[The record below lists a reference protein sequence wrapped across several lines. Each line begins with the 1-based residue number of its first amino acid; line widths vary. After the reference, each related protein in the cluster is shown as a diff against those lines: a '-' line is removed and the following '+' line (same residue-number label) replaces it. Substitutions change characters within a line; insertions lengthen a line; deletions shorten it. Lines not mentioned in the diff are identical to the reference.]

1 MTDQGKVLPQQGNN
15 HNNLIPRF
23 ISATLLILFVFFTVM
38 VWPNWFF
45 CAVLTVMIA
54 LALNEFYTLVEKKGI
69 AIFKISGISIGIL
82 VPTSIFFAFEPTKGW
97 ELLFIIAV
105 LLTIFILQFTR
116 SESNQAIVGV
126 STTIFGILYISWTFS
141 FLMKLKLI
149 QQDSLPAGSLLV
161 AFLLLVTK
169 IGDIGAYFIGTHFG
183 KHSLIPRISPKK
195 SVEGALGGFIFSV
208 AAALA
213 SKAFLPSVP
222 LHHLFVLGCLLG
234 VLAQIGDLSESLIK
248 RDSQVKDSASLIPG
262 LGGVLDLI
270 DSILF
275 TAPTLYFYALKFLL

>member
-1 MTDQGKVLPQQGNN
+1 MNEQGSNN
-15 HNNLIPRF
+15 HNNNNLIPRL
-23 ISATLLILFVFFTVM
+23 ISSVLLILFVFFTVM

-45 CAVLTVMIA
+45 CLVLTVMIA
-54 LALNEFYTLVEKKGI
+54 AALNEFYTLVEKKGI
-69 AIFKISGISIGIL
+69 HIFKISGISIGIL

-141 FLMKLKLI
+141 FMMKLKLI
-149 QQDSLPAGSLLV
+149 SQDSLPAGNLLV

-169 IGDIGAYFIGTHFG
+169 VGDIGAYFIGTYFG

-195 SVEGALGGFIFSV
+195 SVEGAIGGFIFSV
-208 AAALA
+208 AAALI
-213 SKAFLPSVP
+213 SKAYLPSVP
-222 LHHLFVLGCLLG
+222 VHHLFVLGCLLG
-234 VLAQIGDLSESLIK
+234 ILAQIGDLSESLIK
-248 RDSQVKDSASLIPG
+248 RDSQVKDSADLIPG
-262 LGGVLDLI
+262 LGGVLDLV

-275 TAPTLYFYALKFLL
+275 TAPTLYFYALKFLR

>member
-1 MTDQGKVLPQQGNN
+1 MNEQDNNN
-15 HNNLIPRF
+15 HNNNNLAMRLI
-23 ISATLLILFVFFTVM
+23 SSVLLILFVFFTVM

-45 CAVLTVMIA
+45 CLVLTVMIA
-54 LALNEFYTLVEKKGI
+54 AALNEFYTLVEKKGI
-69 AIFKISGISIGIL
+69 HIFKISGISIGIL

-141 FLMKLKLI
+141 FMMKLKLI
-149 QQDSLPAGSLLV
+149 SQDSLPAGNLLV

-169 IGDIGAYFIGTHFG
+169 VGDIGAYFIGTYFG

-195 SVEGALGGFIFSV
+195 SVEGAVGGFIFSV
-208 AAALA
+208 AAALI
-213 SKAFLPSVP
+213 SKAYLPLVP
-222 LHHLFVLGCLLG
+222 VYHLFVLGCLLG
-234 VLAQIGDLSESLIK
+234 ILAQIGDLSESLIK
-248 RDSQVKDSASLIPG
+248 RDSQVKDSADLIPG
-262 LGGVLDLI
+262 LGGALDLI

-275 TAPTLYFYALKFLL
+275 TAPTLYFYALKFLR

>member
-1 MTDQGKVLPQQGNN
+1 MTDHND
-15 HNNLIPRF
+15 NNLVMRL
-23 ISATLLILFVFFTVM
+23 ISSVLLILFVLFTVM

-45 CAVLTVMIA
+45 CIVLTVMIA
-54 LALNEFYTLVEKKGI
+54 MALNEFYSLVERKGI
-69 AIFKISGISIGIL
+69 PIFKISGISIGIL
-82 VPTSIFFAFEPTKGW
+82 VPTSIFFSFEPTKGW

-141 FLMKLKLI
+141 FMMKLKLI
-149 QQDSLPAGSLLV
+149 SQGSLPAGSLLV

-169 IGDIGAYFIGTHFG
+169 VGDIGAYFIGTYFG

-195 SVEGALGGFIFSV
+195 SVEGAVGGFIFSV
-208 AAALA
+208 AAAIA

-222 LHHLFVLGCLLG
+222 VYHLLVLGCLLG

-248 RDSQVKDSASLIPG
+248 RDSQVKDSANLIPG
-262 LGGVLDLI
+262 LGGVLDLV

-275 TAPTLYFYALKFLL
+275 TAPTLYFYALKFLR

>member
-1 MTDQGKVLPQQGNN
+1 MTG
-15 HNNLIPRF
+15 HNNNLAMRLI
-23 ISATLLILFVFFTVM
+23 SSVLLILFVFFTVM

-45 CAVLTVMIA
+45 CTVLTVMIA

-126 STTIFGILYISWTFS
+126 STTTFGILYISWTFS

-149 QQDSLPAGSLLV
+149 QQDSLPAGGLLV

-169 IGDIGAYFIGTHFG
+169 VGDIGAYFIGTYFG

-195 SVEGALGGFIFSV
+195 SVEGAIGGFIFSV
-208 AAALA
+208 AAALI
-213 SKAFLPSVP
+213 SKSFLPSVS
-222 LHHLFVLGCLLG
+222 LYHLLILGCLLG
-234 VLAQIGDLSESLIK
+234 ILAQIGDLSASLIK
-248 RDSQVKDSASLIPG
+248 RDSQVKDSADLIPG
-262 LGGVLDLI
+262 LGGVLDLV

-275 TAPTLYFYALKFLL
+275 TAPTLYFYALKFLR

>member
-1 MTDQGKVLPQQGNN
+1 
-15 HNNLIPRF
+15 
-23 ISATLLILFVFFTVM
+23 
-38 VWPNWFF
+38 
-45 CAVLTVMIA
+45 MIA

-126 STTIFGILYISWTFS
+126 STTTFGILYISWTFS

-149 QQDSLPAGSLLV
+149 QQDSLPAGGLLV

-169 IGDIGAYFIGTHFG
+169 VGDIGAYFIGTYFG

-195 SVEGALGGFIFSV
+195 SVEGAIGGFIFSV
-208 AAALA
+208 AAALI
-213 SKAFLPSVP
+213 SKSFLPSVS
-222 LHHLFVLGCLLG
+222 LYHLLILGCLLG
-234 VLAQIGDLSESLIK
+234 ILAQIGDLSASLIK
-248 RDSQVKDSASLIPG
+248 RDSQVKDSANLIPG
-262 LGGVLDLI
+262 LGGVLDLV

-275 TAPTLYFYALKFLL
+275 TAPTLYFYALKFLR

>member
-1 MTDQGKVLPQQGNN
+1 MTGQADNN
-15 HNNLIPRF
+15 HNNLIPRL
-23 ISATLLILFVFFTVM
+23 ISSVLIILFVLFTVL
-38 VWPNWFF
+38 VWPDWFF
-45 CAVLTVMIA
+45 CLVLTAMIA
-54 LALNEFYTLVEKKGI
+54 MALNEFYTLVEKKGI
-69 AIFKISGISIGIL
+69 RIFKISGISIGIL
-82 VPTSIFFAFEPTKGW
+82 VPMSIFFSFEPTKGW

-141 FLMKLKLI
+141 YLMKLKLI
-149 QQDSLPAGSLLV
+149 EHDGLPDGSLLV

-169 IGDIGAYFIGTHFG
+169 VGDIGAYFIGTYFG

-195 SVEGALGGFIFSV
+195 SVEGAVGGFIFSV
-208 AAALA
+208 AAALI
-213 SKAFLPSVP
+213 SKLFLPSVP
-222 LHHLFVLGCLLG
+222 LHHLAILGCMLG

-248 RDSQVKDSASLIPG
+248 RDSQVKDSAVLIPG
-262 LGGVLDLI
+262 MGGILDLI

-275 TAPTLYFYALKFLL
+275 TAPTLYFYALKFLK

>member
-1 MTDQGKVLPQQGNN
+1 MTGRYDNN
-15 HNNLIPRF
+15 DHSNNLVIRF
-23 ISATLLILFVFFTVM
+23 VSSVLLILFVFFTVM

-45 CAVLTVMIA
+45 CTVLTVMIA

-82 VPTSIFFAFEPTKGW
+82 VPTSIFFTFEPTKGW

-126 STTIFGILYISWTFS
+126 STTTFGILYISWTFS

-169 IGDIGAYFIGTHFG
+169 LGDIGAYFIGTYFG

-195 SVEGALGGFIFSV
+195 SVEGAVGGFVFSV
-208 AAALA
+208 AAALM
-213 SKAFLPSVP
+213 SKSFLPSVP
-222 LHHLFVLGCLLG
+222 VRHLLILGCLLG
-234 VLAQIGDLSESLIK
+234 ILSQIGDLSESLIK
-248 RDSQVKDSASLIPG
+248 RDSQVKDSAVLIPG

-275 TAPTLYFYALKFLL
+275 TAPTLYFYVLKFLR

>member
-1 MTDQGKVLPQQGNN
+1 VSGQGNN
-15 HNNLIPRF
+15 DHNNNNIMPRF
-23 ISATLLILFVFFTVM
+23 ISSVLIITFVFFTVI
-38 VWPNWFF
+38 VWPKWFF

-69 AIFKISGISIGIL
+69 PIFKISGISIGIL
-82 VPTSIFFAFEPTKGW
+82 VPVSIFREFEPTKGW
-97 ELLFIIAV
+97 ELIFIIAV

-116 SESNQAIVGV
+116 RESNEAIVGV

-149 QQDSLPAGSLLV
+149 EQNSLPAGGLLV

-169 IGDIGAYFIGTHFG
+169 AGDIGAYFIGSYFG

-195 SVEGALGGFIFSV
+195 SVEGAVGGFIFSV
-208 AAALA
+208 AAALI
-213 SKAFLPSVP
+213 SKTFLPSLPVY
-222 LHHLFVLGCLLG
+222 HLLILGCLLG
-234 VLAQIGDLSESLIK
+234 ILAQVGDLSESLIK
-248 RDSQVKDSASLIPG
+248 RDCQVKDSANLIPG

-275 TAPTLYFYALKFLL
+275 TAPTLYFYALKFLR

>member
-1 MTDQGKVLPQQGNN
+1 MTGQKDNN
-15 HNNLIPRF
+15 HNNNNLAMRLIS
-23 ISATLLILFVFFTVM
+23 SALLILFVFFTVM

-45 CAVLTVMIA
+45 CTVLTVMIA

-126 STTIFGILYISWTFS
+126 STTTFGILYISWTFS

-149 QQDSLPAGSLLV
+149 QQDSLPAGGLLV

-169 IGDIGAYFIGTHFG
+169 VGDIGAYFIGTYFG

-195 SVEGALGGFIFSV
+195 SVEGAIGGFIFSV
-208 AAALA
+208 AAALI
-213 SKAFLPSVP
+213 SKSFLPSVS
-222 LHHLFVLGCLLG
+222 LYHLLILGCLLG
-234 VLAQIGDLSESLIK
+234 ILAQIGDLSASLIK
-248 RDSQVKDSASLIPG
+248 RDSQVKDSANLIPG
-262 LGGVLDLI
+262 LGGVLDLV

-275 TAPTLYFYALKFLL
+275 TAPTLYFYALKFLR

>member
-1 MTDQGKVLPQQGNN
+1 MTGQKDNN
-15 HNNLIPRF
+15 HNNNNLAMRLIS
-23 ISATLLILFVFFTVM
+23 SALLILFVFFTVM
-38 VWPNWFF
+38 VWHNWFF
-45 CAVLTVMIA
+45 CTVLTVMIA

-126 STTIFGILYISWTFS
+126 STTTFGILYISWTFS

-149 QQDSLPAGSLLV
+149 QQDSLPAGGLLV

-169 IGDIGAYFIGTHFG
+169 VGDIGAYFIGTYFG

-195 SVEGALGGFIFSV
+195 SVEGAIGGFIFSV
-208 AAALA
+208 AAALI
-213 SKAFLPSVP
+213 SKSFLPSVS
-222 LHHLFVLGCLLG
+222 LYHLLILGCLLG
-234 VLAQIGDLSESLIK
+234 ILAQIGDLSASLIK
-248 RDSQVKDSASLIPG
+248 RDSQVKDSADLIPG
-262 LGGVLDLI
+262 LGGVLDLV

-275 TAPTLYFYALKFLL
+275 TAPTLYFYALKFLR